1 MERFNYASYYGPIGP
16 LADALRENPERFW
29 TPTKEELAQPHE
41 YILYLGCNVLRT
53 THLAESIVAVLKA
66 MKADFIAM
74 GGSTYCCGIVQQ
86 WAGDAEAGLKIGQK
100 TLNTFGQSGAKAVLV
115 YCPTCE
121 LVFDEKL
128 ASGALKFDLPY
139 QHVIKYIAEHL
150 DRFPFKKPLRRRV
163 ALHMHMGTAQA
174 RRDSEHVLSI
184 LRAIPELEVVE
195 LPAGEEWGYACTPV
209 IMEKIG
215 ADRHR
220 AMVAAMVDTAKSSG
234 CDAVVSVYHIC
245 YRELLSVE
253 QDFGV
258 EWLNYVELLTPA
270 LEIGP
275 FPPRYKEL
283 FLGGNVEAAFATLAP
298 RAAERG
304 VSSDSLRRAVDV
316 HFRPGASPVSIK
328 RV

>member
-66 MKADFIAM
+66 MEADFIAM

-86 WAGDAEAGLKIGQK
+86 WAGDAGAGLKIGQK

-139 QHVIKYIAEHL
+139 QHVINVKGGVKGSQYGGVKVVQWKVME
-150 DRFPFKKPLRRRV
+150 LRGEWRLERSGRRHSPRS
-163 ALHMHMGTAQA
+163 A
-174 RRDSEHVLSI
+174 
-184 LRAIPELEVVE
+184 
-195 LPAGEEWGYACTPV
+195 
-209 IMEKIG
+209 
-215 ADRHR
+215 
-220 AMVAAMVDTAKSSG
+220 
-234 CDAVVSVYHIC
+234 
-245 YRELLSVE
+245 
-253 QDFGV
+253 FGV
-258 EWLNYVELLTPA
+258 
-270 LEIGP
+270 
-275 FPPRYKEL
+275 
-283 FLGGNVEAAFATLAP
+283 
-298 RAAERG
+298 
-304 VSSDSLRRAVDV
+304 RRA
-316 HFRPGASPVSIK
+316 G
-328 RV
+328 